1 MRWTLLPLLAVPLS
15 AQSDLLIKGG
25 TLVDGTGAPGRR
37 ADVLIKSDRIVRVG
51 ESLPD
56 KAARVLDAT
65 GLVVAPGFIDAHSH
79 SLGDLN
85 RDSGKANLNYLM
97 QGVTTVVTGND
108 GGGPLDTSATL
119 AGWDKGIGTNA
130 ALLAGFG
137 SIRREVMAMSDAA
150 PSAAQLARMK
160 SLLERSLTG
169 GAIGFSTGLF
179 YAPQNFSTTEEVIEL
194 AKVAAAAGVYYDS
207 HVRDES
213 SYNIT
218 MLGSVRETLRIAR
231 EAKIPVHFAHIKCL
245 GVDVWG
251 CSKEVIRLVREARGQ
266 GLKVTADQY
275 PYSASGSGL
284 EPSLVPRWV
293 VANGKMRERLQ
304 DAALRPKILAEM
316 NDNMRRRGG
325 PDSFLISG
333 CKDRSLV
340 GKRLGEIAKA
350 RNTTPVE
357 AAIAIILEHGG
368 ASIASFNMS
377 EEDIANFM
385 REDWVMTGSD
395 GSDGHPRKYGTYP
408 RKLRMYVYDKKVI
421 SLEHA
426 IRSMTSLPADTFQM
440 KDRGRIR
447 EGAIADLA
455 VFDPKTVAETAT
467 YTEPEKLAAGMRY
480 VLVNG
485 KLAVDGGQPTGT
497 LAGKALRH

>member
-1 MRWTLLPLLAVPLS
+1 MRWTLLLLLAVPLS
-15 AQSDLLIKGG
+15 AQPDVLIKGG
-25 TLVDGTGAPGRR
+25 TVVDGTGAPARR
-37 ADVLIKSDRIVRVG
+37 ADVLVKGDRIVRVG

-56 KAARVLDAT
+56 KAARVIDAT
-65 GLVVAPGFIDAHSH
+65 GLVIAPGFIDAHSH
-79 SLGDLN
+79 TLADLN
-85 RDSGKANLNYLM
+85 RDAGKANRNYLM

-108 GGGPLDTSATL
+108 GGGPLDTATTL

-137 SIRREVMAMSDAA
+137 SIRREVMAMSDAV
-150 PSAAQLARMK
+150 PTAAQLTRMK
-160 SLLERSLTG
+160 SLLERSLAG

-218 MLGSVRETLRIAR
+218 MLGSVRETLRIGR

-304 DAALRPKILAEM
+304 DPALRPKILAEM

-325 PDSFLISG
+325 PESFLISG

-357 AAIAIILEHGG
+357 AAISIILEQGG

-377 EEDIANFM
+377 EEDIAAFM
-385 REDWVMTGSD
+385 KEDWVMTGSD

-440 KDRGRIR
+440 KDRGRLR
-447 EGAIADLA
+447 EGAIADIA
-455 VFDPKTVAETAT
+455 VFDPKTIAETAT

-485 KLAVDGGQPTGT
+485 KLAVDGGQATGT

>member
-1 MRWTLLPLLAVPLS
+1 MRWTLLPLLAVSLS
-15 AQSDLLIKGG
+15 AQSDLLIQGG
-25 TLVDGTGAPGRR
+25 TVVDGTGAPGRR
-37 ADVLIKSDRIVRVG
+37 ADVLVKGDRIVRVG
-51 ESLPD
+51 DLRQE
-56 KAARVLDAT
+56 KAARVIDAS
-65 GLVVAPGFIDAHSH
+65 GLIVAPGFIDPHSH
-79 SLGDLN
+79 SLADLN

-97 QGVTTVVTGND
+97 QGVTTVITGND
-108 GGGPLDTSATL
+108 GGGPLETAETL
-119 AGWDKGIGTNA
+119 ARWDKGIGTNA

-150 PSAAQLARMK
+150 PTADQMARMK
-160 SLLERSLTG
+160 TLLGRSLQG

-179 YAPQNFSTTEEVIEL
+179 YSPQSFATTEEVIEL
-194 AKVAAAAGVYYDS
+194 AKLAAAAGVYYDS

-218 MLGSVRETLRIAR
+218 MPGSVRETLRIAR

-251 CSKEVIRLVREARGQ
+251 CSKEVIKLVREARAQ

-275 PYSASGSGL
+275 PYTASGSGL

-304 DAALRPKILAEM
+304 DAALKPKILAEM

-325 PDSFLISG
+325 PDSFLITG
-333 CKDRSLV
+333 CKDRALV

-368 ASIASFNMS
+368 ASIASFNMN
-377 EEDIANFM
+377 EDDIANFM
-385 REDWVMTGSD
+385 KEDWVMTGSD

-408 RKLRMYVYDKKVI
+408 RKLRLYVYDKKVVP
-421 SLEHA
+421 LEHA
-426 IRSMTSLPADTFQM
+426 IRSMTSLPADTFQLR
-440 KDRGRIR
+440 DRGRVR
-447 EGAIADLA
+447 EGALADLA
-455 VFDPKTVAETAT
+455 IFDPRTVAEAAT
-467 YTEPEKLAAGMRY
+467 YVEPEKLAVGMRY
-480 VLVNG
+480 VVVNG
-485 KLAVDGGQPTGT
+485 RLAVDAGKPANV